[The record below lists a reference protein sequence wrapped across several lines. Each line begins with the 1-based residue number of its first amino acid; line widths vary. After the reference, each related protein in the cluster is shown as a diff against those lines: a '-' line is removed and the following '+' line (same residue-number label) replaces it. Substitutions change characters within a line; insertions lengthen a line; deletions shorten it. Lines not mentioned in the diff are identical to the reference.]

1 MNPPTSHIPNLSPVR
16 PLKTGRTGH
25 KTNTLDDRS
34 ETANIGPRQFSLS
47 FVVTFWTAA
56 AIALSMAFYAVMQQQ
71 LHPDMTVVDLVLH
84 HLWHVLALGA
94 VINLTL
100 WLGFRRFLW
109 RPLMQIFMH
118 LYGVGKGR
126 LAPLRVNSRIRELTT
141 IADGINLMIWRMGRE
156 IDPEAI
162 DRASRSLANLRGL
175 LAPLTGEN
183 PDLFNEISKQLEEIE
198 HSLLALAQT
207 MPAPAAAS

>member
-1 MNPPTSHIPNLSPVR
+1 MNSPTSHIPNLSQVR
-16 PLKTGRTGH
+16 PLKTGRTDQ
-25 KTNTLDDRS
+25 KTNTLDDDA
-34 ETANIGPRQFSLS
+34 ETSNHGPRQFGLS

-56 AIALSMAFYAVMQQQ
+56 AITLSMTFYAVMQHQ
-71 LHPDMTVVDLVLH
+71 LHSDVTVVELVLQ
-84 HLWHVLALGA
+84 HLSHVLALGA
-94 VINLTL
+94 VIYLTL
-100 WLGFRRFLW
+100 WLSFRWFLW

-126 LAPLRVNSRIRELTT
+126 LEPLRVNSRIRELTT

-183 PDLFNEISKQLEEIE
+183 PDLFNEISQQLEEIE

-207 MPAPAAAS
+207 MPAPAAAA